1 MIPERKYSVI
11 IVAGGKG
18 YRAGGEI
25 PKQFLKIG
33 GKPMLMHTIQAFH
46 NYDYRVRI
54 IVVLPEGYQTL
65 WEQLC
70 KEYEYTVDHKFVEGG
85 ETRFHSVKN
94 GLKEVSDE
102 ETVCIHDAARP
113 FVTTDLIGRCFD
125 NSFNNNCGVIPV
137 VDEVNSVRRLTET
150 GSVAVNRQE
159 LKLVQTPQ
167 AFPADL
173 LKAAYNTKY
182 ESAFTDDASVAEK
195 NGIKIKLVEGENTN
209 IKITTAF
216 DVELAE
222 FYFQY
227 LSKR

>member
-25 PKQFLKIG
+25 PKQFLKVG

-46 NYDYRVRI
+46 DYDYRVRI

-65 WEQLC
+65 WGQLC
-70 KEYEYTVDHKFVEGG
+70 NEYKFTVSHKLVEGG
-85 ETRFHSVKN
+85 ETRFHSVKI

-113 FVTTDLIGRCFD
+113 FVTADLIDRCFD
-125 NSFNNNCGVIPV
+125 ISFNNSCGVIPV
-137 VDEVNSVRRLTET
+137 VDEVNSVRKLTEK
-150 GSVAVNRQE
+150 GSTAVDRKE

-167 AFPADL
+167 ASPACL
-173 LKAAYNTKY
+173 LKAAYNREY
-182 ESAFTDDASVAEK
+182 ESTFTDDASVAEK
-195 NGIKIKLVEGENTN
+195 NGIKIKLLEGENTN

-216 DVELAE
+216 DLELAE

-227 LSKR
+227 MSKR

>member
-1 MIPERKYSVI
+1 MIPEKKYSVI

-18 YRAGGEI
+18 YRAGGEL
-25 PKQFLKIG
+25 PKQFLKVG

-46 NYDYRVRI
+46 DYDYRVRI

-65 WEQLC
+65 WGQLC
-70 KEYEYTVDHKFVEGG
+70 NEYKFTVSHKLVEGG
-85 ETRFHSVKN
+85 ETRFHSVKI

-113 FVTTDLIGRCFD
+113 FVTADLIDRCFD
-125 NSFNNNCGVIPV
+125 ISFNNSCGVIPV
-137 VDEVNSVRRLTET
+137 VDEVNSVRKLTEK
-150 GSVAVNRQE
+150 GSTAVDRKE

-167 AFPADL
+167 AFPACL
-173 LKAAYNTKY
+173 LKAAYNREY
-182 ESAFTDDASVAEK
+182 ESTFTDDASVAEK
-195 NGIKIKLVEGENTN
+195 NGIKIKLLEGENTN

-216 DVELAE
+216 DLELAE

-227 LSKR
+227 MSKR

>member
-1 MIPERKYSVI
+1 MIPERNYSVI

-18 YRAGGEI
+18 YRAGGEL
-25 PKQFLKIG
+25 PKQFLTIG
-33 GKPMLMHTIQAFH
+33 GKPMLMHTIQAFYD
-46 NYDYRVRI
+46 YDYRVRI
-54 IVVLPEGYQTL
+54 IVVLPDGYKPL
-65 WEQLC
+65 WQKLC
-70 KEYEYTVDHKFVEGG
+70 DEYKFTVNHKIVYGG
-85 ETRFHSVKN
+85 ESRFHSVKN
-94 GLKEVSDE
+94 GLNEVSDE

-125 NSFNNNCGVIPV
+125 DSFDNHCGIIPV
-137 VDEVNSVRRLTET
+137 INEVNSVRKLTES
-150 GSVAVNRQE
+150 GSIIVDRQE

-182 ESAFTDDASVAEK
+182 DSSFTDDASVAEK
-195 NGIKIKLVEGENTN
+195 NGLKIMLVDGEDTN

-216 DVELAE
+216 DIELAE

>member
-1 MIPERKYSVI
+1 MIPERNYSVI

-18 YRAGGEI
+18 YRAGGEL
-25 PKQFLKIG
+25 PKQFLTIG
-33 GKPMLMHTIQAFH
+33 GKPMLMHTIQAFYD
-46 NYDYRVRI
+46 YDYRVRI
-54 IVVLPEGYQTL
+54 IVVLPDGYKPL
-65 WEQLC
+65 WQKLC
-70 KEYEYTVDHKFVEGG
+70 DEYKFTVNHKIVYGG
-85 ETRFHSVKN
+85 ESRFHSVKN
-94 GLKEVSDE
+94 GLNEVSDE

-125 NSFNNNCGVIPV
+125 DSFDNHCGIIPV
-137 VDEVNSVRRLTET
+137 INEVNSVRKLTES
-150 GSVAVNRQE
+150 GSIIVDRQE

-173 LKAAYNTKY
+173 LKAAYNTQY
-182 ESAFTDDASVAEK
+182 DSSFTDDASVAEK
-195 NGIKIKLVEGENTN
+195 NGLKIMLVDGEDTN

-216 DVELAE
+216 DIELAE

>member
-25 PKQFLKIG
+25 PKQFLKVG

-46 NYDYRVRI
+46 DYDYRVRI
-54 IVVLPEGYQTL
+54 IVVLPDGYQTF

-70 KEYEYTVDHKFVEGG
+70 NEYKFTVSHKLVEGG

-113 FVTTDLIGRCFD
+113 FVTADLIGRCFD
-125 NSFNNNCGVIPV
+125 ISFNNSCGVIPV
-137 VDEVNSVRRLTET
+137 VDEVNSVRRLTEK
-150 GSVAVNRQE
+150 GSTAVDRQE

-167 AFPADL
+167 AFPAFL
-173 LKAAYNTKY
+173 LKAAYNREY
-182 ESAFTDDASVAEK
+182 ETAFTDDASVAEK

-216 DVELAE
+216 DLELAE
-222 FYFQY
+222 FYFKY
-227 LSKR
+227 MSKR